1 MARMLELVLD
11 EEVVTDLSVLHHVFL
26 VQVFFLRLWL
36 LTEEATATVL
46 AEKPASTAVCISE

>member
-26 VQVFFLRLWL
+26 VQVFLLRLWL
-36 LTEEATATVL
+36 LTKEATAAVL